1 MRMEKCLADRFGA
14 QLMSDDGLNFG
25 MSDGR
30 IVITERF
37 RVTIALGEA
46 NPELRFLTDPEK
58 VQYTVYPPM
67 LRDVVSLYGILR
79 VC

>member
-1 MRMEKCLADRFGA
+1 
-14 QLMSDDGLNFG
+14 MSDDGLNFG

-58 VQYTVYPPM
+58 SNTPSTRQCCGM
-67 LRDVVSLYGILR
+67 W
-79 VC
+79 